1 MKNNWDQ
8 GSWQRIKKG
17 NNVMMISLH
26 GGRTSRIFRW
36 FIIFRVEQ
44 HAKRGGRLGGRKK
57 TAWSS
62 RITIVADANIPSSML
77 GTMLKH
83 GGGRTTSQAS
93 KDGNNSSTL
102 SLSLSF

>member
-1 MKNNWDQ
+1 MN
-8 GSWQRIKKG
+8 KG

-26 GGRTSRIFRW
+26 DGRTSRIGSSSSVLSNMLSMGEDLVDERRPHGVQGSRLLRMP
-36 FIIFRVEQ
+36 IF
-44 HAKRGGRLGGRKK
+44 LL
-57 TAWSS
+57 
-62 RITIVADANIPSSML
+62 IV

-83 GGGRTTSQAS
+83 GGGHATSQAS